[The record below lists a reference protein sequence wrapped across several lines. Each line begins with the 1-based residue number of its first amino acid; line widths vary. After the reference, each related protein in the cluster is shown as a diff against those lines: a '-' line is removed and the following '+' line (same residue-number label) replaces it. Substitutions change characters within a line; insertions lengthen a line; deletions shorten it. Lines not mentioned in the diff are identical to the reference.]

1 MSGASRAS
9 PVNSTMSSSPKTAAL
24 RRSRARTA
32 RARGLSALSIS
43 GARSSSSCSVVSTMS
58 GPQPRVD
65 QNVGDVGQQV
75 EHDID
80 RRGHQDDALHHRI
93 IAVEYGIDDQLAE
106 ARNAENLLGQHG
118 AGKQSSEFE
127 RTERDDGGERIAHGM
142 LQDDGTL
149 RQSLGAGGAHVVAV
163 QHR

>member
-9 PVNSTMSSSPKTAAL
+9 PVNSIMSSSPKTAAL
-24 RRSRARTA
+24 RRST
-32 RARGLSALSIS
+32 
-43 GARSSSSCSVVSTMS
+43 CSVVSTMS

-65 QNVGDVGQQV
+65 QNVGDVGQQI
-75 EHDID
+75 EHDVD

-127 RTERDDGGERIAHGM
+127 RTERDDGG
-142 LQDDGTL
+142 
-149 RQSLGAGGAHVVAV
+149 
-163 QHR
+163 